1 MLRVQKAAMANQSNT
16 VPKKWTIF
24 IMCHNVI
31 WDELYAFD
39 SGFDSR
45 HYTFIK
51 LGRQNLK
58 YNSHKGY
65 KIISERDC
73 PIYLDL
79 PHYAELTGLY
89 CIYKNRLHDGLDY
102 VGASHYDKEHR
113 LIGDGSHR
121 NMQELDALRLEADI
135 KRRVLPGSKTNLTEL
150 IETQITQRQ
159 DVHISLESH
168 DVQKIY
174 DQRITMDE
182 RYPDMFVG
190 NGVNCID
197 RILQDYN
204 DFFGTRYT
212 WEDLKKCD
220 YLTMCNC
227 FLTPVWLFEKLM
239 TFICPIIE
247 SRSLDIFDTKRKH
260 RLQGGLLERYVA
272 VFFAL
277 EKIKTVDLSTVHQP
291 WRKIRPGFLKK
302 ILSRVIGR

>member
-1 MLRVQKAAMANQSNT
+1 
-16 VPKKWTIF
+16 
-24 IMCHNVI
+24 MCHNVI
-31 WDELYAFD
+31 FDDMYAHD
-39 SGFDSR
+39 PGFDGGN
-45 HYTFIK
+45 YTFMK
-51 LGRQNLK
+51 LGRQDMA
-58 YNSHKGY
+58 YNPHKGY
-65 KIISERDC
+65 KIINDHDY
-73 PIYLDL
+73 PMYLDL
-79 PHYAELTGLY
+79 LHYAELVGLY
-89 CIYKNRLHDGLDY
+89 CLYKNRIYDGLDY
-102 VGASHYDKEHR
+102 IGISHYDKEHR
-113 LIGDGSHR
+113 LTGDGNHR
-121 NMQELDALRLEADI
+121 NIKELEALRLEADI
-135 KRRVLPGSKTNLTEL
+135 KRRILPGSKTNLTEL

-220 YLTMCNC
+220 YLNMCDC
-227 FLTPVWLFEKLM
+227 FVTPVWLFEKLM

-247 SRSLDIFDTKRKH
+247 SRKLDIFDTKRKH
-260 RLQGGLLERYVA
+260 KLQSGLLERYVA

-277 EKIKTVDLSTVHQP
+277 EKIETVDLSTVHQF